1 MHSRGLVEGAR
12 RVFCFGHTVIYG
24 PITSDTVWEDM
35 DSLLKQR
42 WAHPLGGTIG
52 IDGAIIDAGDGGHF
66 DLVAGGFCYR
76 AVSGG
81 FCCP

>member
-1 MHSRGLVEGAR
+1 
-12 RVFCFGHTVIYG
+12 
-24 PITSDTVWEDM
+24 M

-81 FCCP
+81 FCFVCGDG